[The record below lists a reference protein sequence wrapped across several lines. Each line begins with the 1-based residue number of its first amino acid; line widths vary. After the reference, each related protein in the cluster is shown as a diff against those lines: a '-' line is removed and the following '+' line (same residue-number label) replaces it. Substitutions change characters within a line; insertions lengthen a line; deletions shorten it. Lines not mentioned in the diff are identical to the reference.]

1 MKRKRSRGWVGLNA
15 PRWAGHHVIGNGE
28 GAMMKQFMRAL
39 LCLGLLLPL
48 GAKAEIFVFGDSLS
62 DTGNAAAGR
71 NFIAQAEVNLCH
83 PLDIITGTGCGDLFF
98 QETRVSN
105 GPVAVEMLAQRLS
118 SPETELNVKPSLH
131 FFSLIV
137 ELIPFRPPDFGTN
150 YAVAGARARIAL
162 PELPIKL
169 ADVAETPG
177 LGDLNAQIFGFLADF
192 PSAPSDALYVLMIGG
207 NDVIDAVQALLN
219 PSEDPHATIAAAVDA
234 IGDNINL
241 LIGAGARKFLVA
253 NSPNIGS
260 IPAIKIGAEEAGVPP
275 ALVRGLTTFATIKFN
290 EQLAEHLG
298 QIQVDQ
304 PLVEIKQFNLFR
316 FFEGVRFVGKLFG
329 VFENIKDPCFD
340 SGEYRDT
347 GARNFDPDCGVDK
360 FGDFVFFDDLH
371 PTGQVHRI
379 VGKALS
385 RAARKLI
392 DD

>member
-1 MKRKRSRGWVGLNA
+1 
-15 PRWAGHHVIGNGE
+15 
-28 GAMMKQFMRAL
+28 MMKQFMRAL

-105 GPVAVEMLAQRLS
+105 GAVAVEMLAQRLS

-241 LIGAGARKFLVA
+241 LIGAGARKFLVV

-260 IPAIKIGAEEAGVPP
+260 LPAAES
-275 ALVRGLTTFATIKFN
+275 GLARAIATFVTIKFN
-290 EQLAEHLG
+290 KQLAEHLG

-347 GARNFDPDCGVDK
+347 GARNFDPGCGVDK
-360 FGDFVFFDDLH
+360 FDDFVFFDDLH

-379 VGKALS
+379 VGRALS